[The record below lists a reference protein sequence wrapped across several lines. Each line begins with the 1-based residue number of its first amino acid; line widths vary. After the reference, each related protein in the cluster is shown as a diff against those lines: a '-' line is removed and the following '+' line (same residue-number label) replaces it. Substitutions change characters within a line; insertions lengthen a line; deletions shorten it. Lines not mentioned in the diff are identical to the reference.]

1 MQPERP
7 NLGSIG
13 WYAVRT
19 KAKHEKSVAA
29 HLQGKDIVQF
39 LPLYQSWHRSGGRI
53 QSVQLPL
60 FKGYVFCRFD
70 PLDRLPILITPGVS
84 FILGRGKE
92 PEPVPDSEVEYI
104 RASCESGLPIT
115 PWPYIELGERV
126 RVELGPLQGVE
137 GVFVKEKKTCRL
149 VVSVQMLQRAVAVEV
164 ERDWVRPVLQRDYR

>member
-60 FKGYVFCRFD
+60 FKGIGKD
-70 PLDRLPILITPGVS
+70 ILVDLACIGKEVVEPEAAA
-84 FILGRGKE
+84 LGKE
-92 PEPVPDSEVEYI
+92 PS
-104 RASCESGLPIT
+104 ALQ
-115 PWPYIELGERV
+115 ER
-126 RVELGPLQGVE
+126 RNLTSWRSTIHGFGRSL
-137 GVFVKEKKTCRL
+137 
-149 VVSVQMLQRAVAVEV
+149 
-164 ERDWVRPVLQRDYR
+164 